1 MEKEINPETLL
12 EIAENAKEIL
22 KAKSEETG
30 LYTNIYN
37 QSLNCLAHATE
48 IVRLV
53 SFGQSINVR
62 SVDKALLR
70 CLLDVFAKMAYMMKH
85 KDCEPGEQEKV
96 FRAMEKAYLESRKR
110 VFEKRIEFLENNEI
124 PEHPAQEQEKLKN
137 NLIHQCKEAKK
148 RIEEH
153 EEHGIKE
160 NLDMNKMVREMYN
173 LVEQESFFA
182 MYDNC
187 HVYVHGYPGH
197 LNESCEYKYN
207 HTDVYRFYAFALF
220 ELNDYLPKEDRER
233 LNFLI
238 SKIMLQE

>member
-1 MEKEINPETLL
+1 MEKEIDLEILL
-12 EIAENAKEIL
+12 EISESAKETL
-22 KAKSEETG
+22 KVKSVETG

-48 IVRLV
+48 IVKMVR
-53 SFGQSINVR
+53 FGQSINVR
-62 SVDKALLR
+62 SADKALLR

-85 KDCEPGEQEKV
+85 KNCEHDEQEKI

-124 PEHPAQEQEKLKN
+124 AERSAQEELKN
-137 NLIHQCKEAKK
+137 NLIHWCREAGE

-153 EEHGIKE
+153 EKHGVKE

-173 LVEQESFFA
+173 PVARKSILE
-182 MYDNC
+182 MYGNC
-187 HVYVHGYPGH
+187 HVYVHGYPRY
-197 LNESCEYKYN
+197 LDESCEHQYD
-207 HTDVYRFYAFALF
+207 HTDVYKFYAFALW
-220 ELNDYLPKEDRER
+220 ELYEYLSKEDQEK
-233 LNFLI
+233 LNLLI